1 MYCVVVEKLDEQ
13 SKVFE
18 KHYVYKNETFEAC
31 VKEAKRRKTRGDY
44 SGNRYDK
51 EDIVEDI
58 NSKNDKYGFLMT
70 LDDDKDP
77 ATYLS
82 IRVFLMAN
90 DTPSKPSV

>member
-1 MYCVVVEKLDEQ
+1 MYCVVVEKLDDQ
-13 SKVFE
+13 LKVLE

-58 NSKNDKYGFLMT
+58 NSKNDKYGFLAT
-70 LDDDKDP
+70 IDDKAP
-77 ATYLS
+77 ATFIS

-90 DTPSKPSV
+90 DTSSKPSV